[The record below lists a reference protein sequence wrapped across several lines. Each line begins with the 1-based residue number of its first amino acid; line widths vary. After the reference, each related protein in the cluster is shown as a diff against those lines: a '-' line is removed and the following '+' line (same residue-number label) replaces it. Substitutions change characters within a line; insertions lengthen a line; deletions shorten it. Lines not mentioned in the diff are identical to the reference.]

1 MKKLLYLTTIV
12 LCLLCLLALTAC
24 FSGGSD
30 ETEPPATDTPA
41 HEHVWDAGTVTKT
54 GSCNAQTKEETE
66 KGEIMYTCTVCGATK
81 TEETSGHTW
90 DEGRVL
96 FAADCTHEGETLYTC
111 TFLMLSSISF

>member
-1 MKKLLYLTTIV
+1 MYNVIKEVSAYAGVQSREDTLMKRILLICV
-12 LCLLCLLALTAC
+12 MLLCLALSAVLFASCSVTSEGNGDQTTAA
-24 FSGGSD
+24 
-30 ETEPPATDTPA
+30 P

-90 DEGRVL
+90 DEGDRKSVV
-96 FAADCTHEGETLYTC
+96 
-111 TFLMLSSISF
+111 